1 MVSTTLRYL
10 VVLLVLAPWAPAL
23 RADDAKTESVLQ
35 TLYMSDFEPGARY
48 EEWAAEL
55 VALITTLSAS
65 GDRADAPLAS
75 LAYEKLLDIYGSCA
89 DPEPF
94 DRFFETFPDLET
106 TSGMIAARAR
116 VTQREVLLK
125 QGRYDEA
132 AALGV
137 FAPYGRHFLV
147 AGPFGFQTR
156 SLHHVPFPPESEL
169 DLSAVH
175 EGYGVGVCWK
185 ALRRDDASP
194 QFSPFDFVFPRA
206 GCCYLLYQF
215 KLPEATRAL
224 IYFWNEGS
232 AKIWFNDAEVLD
244 WDRTRTTFPINE
256 LIPIAPA
263 AGWNRILVKLSTGRS
278 TAALALL
285 DRNAQAIEG
294 LEECTDFVL
303 HPVAGQPAGRDSEFD
318 PATVNA
324 VPFLENFV
332 DGHQETVA
340 GRIALADA
348 LKRKRLLS
356 RAVHAAEA
364 ACLVDPRNPHVT
376 HFLGRLYLRA
386 GHLPENIRNN
396 HSHGMLAK
404 TVELRPDFLPARL
417 QLARREHR
425 NDRSEEALGLINAI
439 VDENPG
445 YYGAHRLLATVYD
458 ALGWW
463 KEHRDAIDK
472 MQALAPRRD
481 APIDDLA
488 KHYEALGRH
497 DLALGAYVR
506 ILEINAART
515 DIMNTVADIYWNQG
529 KHEESLRLLSRID
542 AQQTGAGTVQ
552 KMAARHEALG
562 DRPKARALLEALCDR
577 YDGVPSYM
585 VDLADFLLE
594 GGDRADAIDLYKRA
608 LAIAPDLHHVRSLLG
623 ELGEERGRD
632 PIFEE
637 FKVDGKNFMKNL
649 PGKAEFPKASSILAL
664 DHQVTRIYPDGSSLM
679 RIHQVVKVLDKDAV
693 EEYGRRQLPGQIE
706 IVRTILPDGR
716 ILEPVDAERSGT
728 FNMPGVDVGCL
739 VETCFTIRER
749 SWRGSPRE
757 LGNFY
762 FQDVDG
768 LQPFLFSR
776 SVTVLPKSMEIDEEF
791 KVPELVEREVRDEGK
806 DLVYIYTARNTPVV
820 EKEIFMPPDVEAYPN
835 ANFVQYRDWVE
846 LAQIMA
852 NIHFPDVIVTEE
864 IRQKA
869 ATLTAEI
876 DGDLD
881 KARALYSFVNTLV
894 KDDEGSDK
902 ATAVLLEGRGDR
914 GVLFMA
920 LLDAAGVGYDYLRC
934 GLNPGYLAVP
944 RDWSKVDI
952 NLLPQQL
959 IRLHAGPWGEGTL
972 VSTFSRM
979 TPFGEIPPY
988 LFNAR
993 AMKVT
998 GVPEPLETLPGG
1010 DFETAAREIDL
1021 SIDVTLEGDNA
1032 RITGTLVFPGF
1043 GRSNLQEQMRRL
1055 DTRQQRQ
1062 VFERNL
1068 LRHIVPGASVID
1080 LDIAGIDE
1088 VGSLPTF
1095 SFELMAR
1102 RFVVPIGNQKMC
1114 RLLPSPP
1121 LFTRRFIRKP
1131 DRQFPMIRRGYSS
1144 QRFAMTVD
1152 LGEGYTLERLPETV
1166 VDEGVFVNY
1175 ALTTAPTEKG
1185 FRVEQKVNFIP
1196 GDLAPDDYSKL
1207 IEAFS
1212 AIDER
1217 TMEPVILAPVK

>member
-1 MVSTTLRYL
+1 MVSAPLRIL
-10 VVLLVLAPWAPAL
+10 VVLLLLALAASAL
-23 RADDAKTESVLQ
+23 RADDSKTESVLR
-35 TLYMSDFEPGARY
+35 TLYMSAFEPDARY
-48 EEWAAEL
+48 DEWAAEL
-55 VALITTLSAS
+55 VDLIGTLSAS
-65 GDRADAPLAS
+65 GDRADGPLAS
-75 LAYEKLLDIYGSCA
+75 LAYEKLLDIYGACA
-89 DPEPF
+89 DPDPI
-94 DRFFETFPDLET
+94 DRFFESFPDLET
-106 TSGMIAARAR
+106 TSGMLAARAR

-137 FAPYGRHFLV
+137 FAPYGRNLLL
-147 AGPFGFQTR
+147 AGPFGFQTS
-156 SLHHVPFPPESEL
+156 SLHHVSFPPESEL
-169 DLSAVH
+169 DLSAVY
-175 EGYGVGVCWK
+175 EGYGVDARWR
-185 ALRRDDASP
+185 AITRDDASP
-194 QFSPFDFVFPRA
+194 QLGPFDFVFPHA

-215 KLPEATRAL
+215 KLPETTRAL
-224 IYFWNEGS
+224 IYFWNDGS

-244 WDRTRTTFPINE
+244 WDRTRVTEPINE
-256 LIPIAPA
+256 LIPISAT

-294 LEECTDFVL
+294 LEECTDFSI
-303 HPVAGQPAGRDSEFD
+303 HPLSGLPVGRDSDFD
-318 PATVNA
+318 PASVSS
-324 VPFLENFV
+324 VHFLENFV
-332 DGHQETVA
+332 KRNQETVA

-348 LKRKRLLS
+348 LDRKKLLS
-356 RAVHAAEA
+356 RAVHAAESA
-364 ACLVDPRNPHVT
+364 RLLDPQNPQAS

-386 GHLPENIRNN
+386 GHLPENVRNN
-396 HSHGMLAK
+396 RSHTMLEE
-404 TVELRPDFLPARL
+404 TVALRPDFLPARL
-417 QLARREHR
+417 RLARREHK
-425 NDRSEEALGLINAI
+425 NDRSEEALGLINA
-439 VDENPG
+439 VLDENPG
-445 YYGAHRLLATVYD
+445 YYGAHRLLAEVYD
-458 ALGWW
+458 SLGWW
-463 KEHRDAIDK
+463 KEHKDAIER

-481 APIDDLA
+481 APIEELA

-497 DLALGAYVR
+497 DLALGAYVQ
-506 ILEINAART
+506 IMELNGART
-515 DIMNTVADIYWNQG
+515 DIIETVADIYWNQG

-542 AQQTGAGTVQ
+542 AQRTGPSTMQ
-552 KMAARHEALG
+552 KMATRYQALG
-562 DRPKARALLEALCDR
+562 QRPRARALLQALCDR
-577 YDGVPSYM
+577 YEGVPAYM
-585 VDLADFLLE
+585 VDLADFFLN
-594 GGDRADAIDLYKRA
+594 GGDRTEAIALYKRA
-608 LAIAPDLHHVRSLLG
+608 LAIAPDLHRVRSILG
-623 ELGEERGRD
+623 ELGEECGRD

-637 FKVDGKNFMKNL
+637 FKVDGRDFMKNL

-679 RIHQVVKVLDKDAV
+679 RIHQVVKILDKDAV

-716 ILEPVDAERSGT
+716 VLEPVDAERSGA

-768 LQPFLFSR
+768 LQPFLFSQ

-791 KVPELVEREVRDEGK
+791 KVPELVEREVRDEGE

-820 EKEIFMPPDVEAYPN
+820 EKEIFMPPDVEAFPN

-869 ATLTAEI
+869 AALTAGI
-876 DGDLD
+876 DSDLD

-894 KDDEGSDK
+894 KDDEGSDE

-920 LLDAAGVGYDYLRC
+920 LLDAAGVAYDYLRC

-952 NLLPQQL
+952 NLLPQEL
-959 IRLHAGPWGEGTL
+959 IRLHTGPDGEGTL

-979 TPFGEIPPY
+979 TPFGEIPPF
-988 LFNAR
+988 LFDAR

-998 GVPEPLETLPGG
+998 GVPEELETLPGG
-1010 DFETAAREIDL
+1010 DFESAAREIDL

-1032 RITGTLVFPGF
+1032 RIAGTLVFPGF

-1080 LDIAGIDE
+1080 LEIAGIDE

-1121 LFTRRFIRKP
+1121 FFTRRFIRKP
-1131 DRQFPMIRRGYSS
+1131 DRQFPMIQRGYSS
-1144 QRFAMTVD
+1144 QRFSMTVD
-1152 LGEGYTLERLPETV
+1152 LGEGYTLERLPEAI
-1166 VDEGVFVNY
+1166 VDEGVFVDY
-1175 ALTTAPTEKG
+1175 TLTTAPTLEG

-1196 GDLAPDDYSKL
+1196 GDLAPNDYSKL

-1217 TMEPVILAPVK
+1217 TMEPVVLVPVK